1 MKVNN
6 KKVLD
11 YVYVT
16 NVIPKNICK
25 EIIDSIDKRDW
36 EKHKW
41 YDYGANTMKSEDSK
55 ELDVQAITAEM
66 QQSMTPILVKAYQE
80 YNNKFADTR
89 NTRLAQLATKFSPIR
104 FNRYEKGTMM
114 RMHYDHIH
122 SLFDGQHKGI
132 PVLSFVG
139 CLNEGFKGG
148 DFIICEK
155 KLKLKAGDI
164 IIFPSC
170 FMFPHAVTELK
181 KGTRYSFVSWAF

>member
-1 MKVNN
+1 MKII
-6 KKVLD
+6 D

-16 NVIPKNICK
+16 NVVSNTMCK
-25 EIIDSIDKRDW
+25 DIIKSIDKRDW

-41 YDYGANTMKSEDSK
+41 YSADTGEMTSEKKK

-66 QQSMTPILVKAYQE
+66 QQAMTPMLVKAYQE
-80 YNNKFADTR
+80 YNNKFA
-89 NTRLAQLATKFSPIR
+89 NTKETKMAQLATKFSPIR
-104 FNRYEKGTMM
+104 FNKYKKGTMM

-139 CLNEGFKGG
+139 CLNEDFTGG
-148 DFIICEK
+148 DFNICGK
-155 KLKLKAGDI
+155 TLKLKTGDI

-170 FMFPHAVTELK
+170 FMFPHEVTEVK